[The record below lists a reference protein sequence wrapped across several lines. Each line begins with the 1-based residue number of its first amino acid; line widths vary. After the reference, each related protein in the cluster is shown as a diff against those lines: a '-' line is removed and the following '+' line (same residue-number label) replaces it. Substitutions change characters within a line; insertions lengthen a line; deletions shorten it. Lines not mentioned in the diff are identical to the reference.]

1 LSAFLN
7 KRQKNIIG
15 QVLEESR
22 VDSIPLETKRY
33 KNFERAKERSR
44 NSYSNVHTQKEEEE
58 KEESTNKEMTTNV
71 TPPPPSEGEGEG
83 GEPFRVGTHTKATTT
98 KVVTTDP
105 NEQRWFDPDELTP
118 RESWEKIGDGS
129 FGKVYR
135 AHLLGAPVAVKVI
148 QNLKPDRVAGLKRDM
163 FYLSR
168 LTHPNVVPV
177 YGAFV
182 EEGMLHMVMEFVPN
196 SLRNKR
202 VVNQVNVVKVLA
214 DVARALVRIHAQGHI
229 HRDVKARNVLISAV
243 RGRERRFFFQ
253 LRPIRCRESQS
264 LTLFLFSSLLSL
276 SLSLSLCTHAS
287 RVVHAPNFSSFFPTR

>member
-1 LSAFLN
+1 M
-7 KRQKNIIG
+7 
-15 QVLEESR
+15 
-22 VDSIPLETKRY
+22 DSIPLETKRY

-98 KVVTTDP
+98 KVVTTTDP

-276 SLSLSLCTHAS
+276 SLYVLTHRALCTHQIS
-287 RVVHAPNFSSFFPTR
+287 LLFFPRDDNRTLKPRN

>member
-1 LSAFLN
+1 MTSAPPD
-7 KRQKNIIG
+7 I
-15 QVLEESR
+15 
-22 VDSIPLETKRY
+22 
-33 KNFERAKERSR
+33 
-44 NSYSNVHTQKEEEE
+44 
-58 KEESTNKEMTTNV
+58 
-71 TPPPPSEGEGEG
+71 TPPEGET
-83 GEPFRVGTHTKATTT
+83 FHKVGKKRDTVGDT
-98 KVVTTDP
+98 
-105 NEQRWFDPDELTP
+105 ERWFDPDELTP
-118 RESWEKIGDGS
+118 RESWDKIGDGS

-243 RGRERRFFFQ
+243 RQRRFF
-253 LRPIRCRESQS
+253 RPIR
-264 LTLFLFSSLLSL
+264 
-276 SLSLSLCTHAS
+276 
-287 RVVHAPNFSSFFPTR
+287 

>member
-1 LSAFLN
+1 M
-7 KRQKNIIG
+7 
-15 QVLEESR
+15 
-22 VDSIPLETKRY
+22 DSIPLETRY
-33 KNFERAKERSR
+33 KNFERARALATIIQT
-44 NSYSNVHTQKEEEE
+44 YTQKEEEE
-58 KEESTNKEMTTNV
+58 EESTKEMTTNI
-71 TPPPPSEGEGEG
+71 TPPPPSEGEGG

-98 KVVTTDP
+98 TTTVVTPD
-105 NEQRWFDPDELTP
+105 ERWFDPDELTP

-129 FGKVYR
+129 LGKVHR

-182 EEGMLHMVMEFVPN
+182 EEGMLHLVMEFVPN

-243 RGRERRFFFQ
+243 RGREAFFFNCVQ
-253 LRPIRCRESQS
+253 FDAERVSRS
-264 LTLFLFSSLLSL
+264 LSFSSLLFSLSL

>member
-1 LSAFLN
+1 
-7 KRQKNIIG
+7 
-15 QVLEESR
+15 
-22 VDSIPLETKRY
+22 
-33 KNFERAKERSR
+33 
-44 NSYSNVHTQKEEEE
+44 
-58 KEESTNKEMTTNV
+58 MTTIQTTTTTSAPPTH
-71 TPPPPSEGEGEG
+71 TPPPPPPPPSLKGKTQNTSPRREFDIQNTI
-83 GEPFRVGTHTKATTT
+83 P
-98 KVVTTDP
+98 VTNSND
-105 NEQRWFDPDELTP
+105 ERWFDPDELTP

-243 RGRERRFFFQ
+243 RQRRFF
-253 LRPIRCRESQS
+253 RPIR
-264 LTLFLFSSLLSL
+264 
-276 SLSLSLCTHAS
+276 
-287 RVVHAPNFSSFFPTR
+287 

>member
-1 LSAFLN
+1 MEN
-7 KRQKNIIG
+7 
-15 QVLEESR
+15 
-22 VDSIPLETKRY
+22 SIPLETKRY

-58 KEESTNKEMTTNV
+58 KEESTTTKEMTTNV

-105 NEQRWFDPDELTP
+105 NERWFDPDELTP

-276 SLSLSLCTHAS
+276 SLSLCTHAS

>member
-1 LSAFLN
+1 
-7 KRQKNIIG
+7 
-15 QVLEESR
+15 
-22 VDSIPLETKRY
+22 
-33 KNFERAKERSR
+33 
-44 NSYSNVHTQKEEEE
+44 
-58 KEESTNKEMTTNV
+58 MTTIQ
-71 TPPPPSEGEGEG
+71 TTTTTSAPPTHTSPPPPPPSLKG
-83 GEPFRVGTHTKATTT
+83 GKTQNTSPRRDDIHQNTIP
-98 KVVTTDP
+98 VTNNSND
-105 NEQRWFDPDELTP
+105 ERWFDPDELTP

-243 RGRERRFFFQ
+243 RQRRFF
-253 LRPIRCRESQS
+253 RPIR
-264 LTLFLFSSLLSL
+264 
-276 SLSLSLCTHAS
+276 
-287 RVVHAPNFSSFFPTR
+287 

>member
-1 LSAFLN
+1 M
-7 KRQKNIIG
+7 
-15 QVLEESR
+15 
-22 VDSIPLETKRY
+22 DSIPLETKRY

-243 RGRERRFFFQ
+243 RGRERRFFFNCVQ
-253 LRPIRCRESQS
+253 FDAERV
-264 LTLFLFSSLLSL
+264 
-276 SLSLSLCTHAS
+276 S
-287 RVVHAPNFSSFFPTR
+287 R

>member
-1 LSAFLN
+1 
-7 KRQKNIIG
+7 
-15 QVLEESR
+15 
-22 VDSIPLETKRY
+22 
-33 KNFERAKERSR
+33 
-44 NSYSNVHTQKEEEE
+44 
-58 KEESTNKEMTTNV
+58 MTTIQTTTTTSAPPTHT
-71 TPPPPSEGEGEG
+71 TPPPPSGGGG
-83 GEPFRVGTHTKATTT
+83 GEPFPRVLGVKGKTQKTRDIHT
-98 KVVTTDP
+98 VTND
-105 NEQRWFDPDELTP
+105 ERWFDPDELTP

-276 SLSLSLCTHAS
+276 SLSLCTHAS

>member
-1 LSAFLN
+1 MEASRFRLKHITKTLN
-7 KRQKNIIG
+7 A
-15 QVLEESR
+15 
-22 VDSIPLETKRY
+22 
-33 KNFERAKERSR
+33 RALATLQTYTHKK
-44 NSYSNVHTQKEEEE
+44 KEEEE
-58 KEESTNKEMTTNV
+58 ESTTKEMTTNV
-71 TPPPPSEGEGEG
+71 TPPPPPSEEGEGE
-83 GEPFRVGTHTKATTT
+83 GEPFRVGTHNTKATTTTKTT
-98 KVVTTDP
+98 KVVTTD
-105 NEQRWFDPDELTP
+105 ERWFDPDELTP

-276 SLSLSLCTHAS
+276 SLSLCTHAS

>member
-1 LSAFLN
+1 M
-7 KRQKNIIG
+7 
-15 QVLEESR
+15 
-22 VDSIPLETKRY
+22 DSIPLETKRY

-44 NSYSNVHTQKEEEE
+44 NSYSNVHTQKEEE
-58 KEESTNKEMTTNV
+58 KEESTKEMTTNV

-98 KVVTTDP
+98 TTVVTTD
-105 NEQRWFDPDELTP
+105 ERWFDPDELTP

-243 RGRERRFFFQ
+243 RGREAFFFQ

-264 LTLFLFSSLLSL
+264 LTLFLFSSLSL
-276 SLSLSLCTHAS
+276 SLYVLTHRALCTHQIS
-287 RVVHAPNFSSFFPTR
+287 LLFFPRDDNRTLKPRN

>member
-1 LSAFLN
+1 
-7 KRQKNIIG
+7 
-15 QVLEESR
+15 
-22 VDSIPLETKRY
+22 
-33 KNFERAKERSR
+33 
-44 NSYSNVHTQKEEEE
+44 
-58 KEESTNKEMTTNV
+58 MTTNI
-71 TPPPPSEGEGEG
+71 TPPPPSEGEGG
-83 GEPFRVGTHTKATTT
+83 GEPFRVGTHNTKATTT
-98 KVVTTDP
+98 TKTTTVVTKTD
-105 NEQRWFDPDELTP
+105 ERWFDPDELTP

-243 RGRERRFFFQ
+243 RQRRFF
-253 LRPIRCRESQS
+253 RPIR
-264 LTLFLFSSLLSL
+264 
-276 SLSLSLCTHAS
+276 
-287 RVVHAPNFSSFFPTR
+287 

>member
-1 LSAFLN
+1 
-7 KRQKNIIG
+7 
-15 QVLEESR
+15 
-22 VDSIPLETKRY
+22 
-33 KNFERAKERSR
+33 
-44 NSYSNVHTQKEEEE
+44 
-58 KEESTNKEMTTNV
+58 M
-71 TPPPPSEGEGEG
+71 
-83 GEPFRVGTHTKATTT
+83 GTHNTKATTT
-98 KVVTTDP
+98 TTTVVTTD
-105 NEQRWFDPDELTP
+105 ERWFDPDELTP

-243 RGRERRFFFQ
+243 RGVQRDAFFFFNCVQ
-253 LRPIRCRESQS
+253 FDAERVSRS
-264 LTLFLFSSLLSL
+264 LSFSSLLFSL
-276 SLSLSLCTHAS
+276 SLSLYVLTHRALCTHQIS
-287 RVVHAPNFSSFFPTR
+287 LLFFPRDDNRTLKPRN

>member
-1 LSAFLN
+1 MEN
-7 KRQKNIIG
+7 
-15 QVLEESR
+15 
-22 VDSIPLETKRY
+22 SIPLETKRY

-58 KEESTNKEMTTNV
+58 KEESTTNKEMTTNV

-105 NEQRWFDPDELTP
+105 NERWFDPDELTP

-276 SLSLSLCTHAS
+276 SLSLCTHAS

>member
-1 LSAFLN
+1 
-7 KRQKNIIG
+7 
-15 QVLEESR
+15 
-22 VDSIPLETKRY
+22 
-33 KNFERAKERSR
+33 
-44 NSYSNVHTQKEEEE
+44 
-58 KEESTNKEMTTNV
+58 MTTNV
-71 TPPPPSEGEGEG
+71 TPPPPPSEEGEGE
-83 GEPFRVGTHTKATTT
+83 GEPFRVGTRTKATTTTAT

-105 NEQRWFDPDELTP
+105 ERWFDPDELTP

-243 RGRERRFFFQ
+243 RQAFFSSNSIESLLRERDVKN
-253 LRPIRCRESQS
+253 LIS
-264 LTLFLFSSLLSL
+264 LFLFSPRSSL
-276 SLSLSLCTHAS
+276 SLSLFMYSRITLCARTE
-287 RVVHAPNFSSFFPTR
+287 FLFFPTRC

>member
-1 LSAFLN
+1 
-7 KRQKNIIG
+7 
-15 QVLEESR
+15 
-22 VDSIPLETKRY
+22 
-33 KNFERAKERSR
+33 
-44 NSYSNVHTQKEEEE
+44 
-58 KEESTNKEMTTNV
+58 MTTNI
-71 TPPPPSEGEGEG
+71 TPPPPSEGEGG

-98 KVVTTDP
+98 TTTVVTTD
-105 NEQRWFDPDELTP
+105 ERWFDPDELTP

-243 RGRERRFFFQ
+243 RGREAFFFQ

-264 LTLFLFSSLLSL
+264 LTLFLFS

>member
-1 LSAFLN
+1 
-7 KRQKNIIG
+7 
-15 QVLEESR
+15 
-22 VDSIPLETKRY
+22 
-33 KNFERAKERSR
+33 
-44 NSYSNVHTQKEEEE
+44 
-58 KEESTNKEMTTNV
+58 M
-71 TPPPPSEGEGEG
+71 
-83 GEPFRVGTHTKATTT
+83 GTHNTKATTT
-98 KVVTTDP
+98 TKTTTVVTKTD
-105 NEQRWFDPDELTP
+105 ERWFDPDELTP

-243 RGRERRFFFQ
+243 RGRERRFFFSIASNSMQ
-253 LRPIRCRESQS
+253 RESVVHS
-264 LTLFLFSSLLSL
+264 LSLLFSSL
-276 SLSLSLCTHAS
+276 SLSLFMYSRIARCARTKFLFFFSHAMI
-287 RVVHAPNFSSFFPTR
+287 TGL

>member
-1 LSAFLN
+1 MEN
-7 KRQKNIIG
+7 
-15 QVLEESR
+15 
-22 VDSIPLETKRY
+22 SIPLETKRY

-98 KVVTTDP
+98 KVVTTTDP

>member
-1 LSAFLN
+1 MEN
-7 KRQKNIIG
+7 
-15 QVLEESR
+15 
-22 VDSIPLETKRY
+22 SIPLETKRY

-58 KEESTNKEMTTNV
+58 KEESTTTKEMTTNV

>member
-1 LSAFLN
+1 MEN
-7 KRQKNIIG
+7 
-15 QVLEESR
+15 
-22 VDSIPLETKRY
+22 SIPLETKRY

-58 KEESTNKEMTTNV
+58 KEESTTTKEMTTNV

-98 KVVTTDP
+98 KVVTTTDP

-253 LRPIRCRESQS
+253 LRPIFCRESQS
-264 LTLFLFSSLLSL
+264 LTLFLFSSLSL

>member
-1 LSAFLN
+1 MEN
-7 KRQKNIIG
+7 
-15 QVLEESR
+15 
-22 VDSIPLETKRY
+22 SIPLETKRY

-98 KVVTTDP
+98 KVVTTTDP

-243 RGRERRFFFQ
+243 RGRERRFFFNCVQ
-253 LRPIRCRESQS
+253 FDAERV
-264 LTLFLFSSLLSL
+264 
-276 SLSLSLCTHAS
+276 S
-287 RVVHAPNFSSFFPTR
+287 R

>member
-1 LSAFLN
+1 
-7 KRQKNIIG
+7 
-15 QVLEESR
+15 
-22 VDSIPLETKRY
+22 
-33 KNFERAKERSR
+33 
-44 NSYSNVHTQKEEEE
+44 
-58 KEESTNKEMTTNV
+58 MTTNI
-71 TPPPPSEGEGEG
+71 TPPPPSEGEGG
-83 GEPFRVGTHTKATTT
+83 GEPFRVGTHNTKATTT
-98 KVVTTDP
+98 TTTVVTTD
-105 NEQRWFDPDELTP
+105 ERWFDPDELTP

-243 RGRERRFFFQ
+243 RGREMRFFFQ

-264 LTLFLFSSLLSL
+264 FTLFLFSSLLSL
-276 SLSLSLCTHAS
+276 SLFMYSRIARCARTKFLFFFSHAMI
-287 RVVHAPNFSSFFPTR
+287 TGL

>member
-1 LSAFLN
+1 MEN
-7 KRQKNIIG
+7 
-15 QVLEESR
+15 
-22 VDSIPLETKRY
+22 SIPLETKRY

-58 KEESTNKEMTTNV
+58 KEESTTTKEMTTNV
-71 TPPPPSEGEGEG
+71 TPPPPSEGEEGEG

-98 KVVTTDP
+98 KVVTTTDP

>member
-1 LSAFLN
+1 
-7 KRQKNIIG
+7 
-15 QVLEESR
+15 
-22 VDSIPLETKRY
+22 
-33 KNFERAKERSR
+33 
-44 NSYSNVHTQKEEEE
+44 
-58 KEESTNKEMTTNV
+58 MTTNV
-71 TPPPPSEGEGEG
+71 TPPPPPSEEGEGE
-83 GEPFRVGTHTKATTT
+83 GEPFRVGTHNTKATTTTKTT
-98 KVVTTDP
+98 KVVTTD
-105 NEQRWFDPDELTP
+105 ERWFDPDELTP

-243 RGRERRFFFQ
+243 RGRGVFFSIASNSMQ
-253 LRPIRCRESQS
+253 RESVV
-264 LTLFLFSSLLSL
+264 LVITLFLFSSLSL
-276 SLSLSLCTHAS
+276 SLFMYSRITRCARTKFLFFFSHAMI
-287 RVVHAPNFSSFFPTR
+287 TGL

>member
-1 LSAFLN
+1 M
-7 KRQKNIIG
+7 
-15 QVLEESR
+15 
-22 VDSIPLETKRY
+22 DSIPLETKRY

-58 KEESTNKEMTTNV
+58 KEESSNKEMTTNV

-276 SLSLSLCTHAS
+276 SLFMYSRIARCARTKFLFFFSHAMI
-287 RVVHAPNFSSFFPTR
+287 TGL

>member
-1 LSAFLN
+1 M
-7 KRQKNIIG
+7 
-15 QVLEESR
+15 
-22 VDSIPLETKRY
+22 DSIPLETKRY

-58 KEESTNKEMTTNV
+58 KEESTTNKEMTTNV

-83 GEPFRVGTHTKATTT
+83 GEPFRVGTHTKATT

-276 SLSLSLCTHAS
+276 SLSLFMYSRIARCARTKFLFFFSHAMI
-287 RVVHAPNFSSFFPTR
+287 TGL

>member
-1 LSAFLN
+1 M
-7 KRQKNIIG
+7 
-15 QVLEESR
+15 
-22 VDSIPLETKRY
+22 DSIPLETKRY

-243 RGRERRFFFQ
+243 RQRVFFVQFD
-253 LRPIRCRESQS
+253 RESSSRKRRKKSNNCLS
-264 LTLFLFSSLLSL
+264 LLSGFRLSL
-276 SLSLSLCTHAS
+276 SLFLSLYALTHHALCTHQIS
-287 RVVHAPNFSSFFPTR
+287 LLFFPRDDNRTLKPRN

>member
-1 LSAFLN
+1 
-7 KRQKNIIG
+7 
-15 QVLEESR
+15 
-22 VDSIPLETKRY
+22 
-33 KNFERAKERSR
+33 
-44 NSYSNVHTQKEEEE
+44 
-58 KEESTNKEMTTNV
+58 M
-71 TPPPPSEGEGEG
+71 
-83 GEPFRVGTHTKATTT
+83 
-98 KVVTTDP
+98 
-105 NEQRWFDPDELTP
+105 
-118 RESWEKIGDGS
+118 
-129 FGKVYR
+129 YR

-243 RGRERRFFFQ
+243 RGRERRFF
-253 LRPIRCRESQS
+253 RPIRRESSSERDVKVVNS
-264 LTLFLFSSLLSL
+264 LSLLFSSVSL

-287 RVVHAPNFSSFFPTR
+287 RFVHAPNLFFFPTR